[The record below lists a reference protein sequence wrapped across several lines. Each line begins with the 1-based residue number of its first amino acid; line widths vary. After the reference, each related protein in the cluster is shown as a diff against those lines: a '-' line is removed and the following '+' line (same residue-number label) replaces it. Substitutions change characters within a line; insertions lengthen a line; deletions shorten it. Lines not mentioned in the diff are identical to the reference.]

1 MGNILLKCGCFI
13 FLIVL
18 GYILKSRGFFGPADY
33 KIPVKIIMNITL
45 PCAVIVSFASY
56 QPDLSLL
63 VLVGLGLGMN
73 GLMLL
78 VGFLFSRRYPRR
90 TRAVWLNC
98 VPSYNIGAFAM
109 PFIQSFLA
117 PASLVGTCLFDIGNA
132 LMCNGTTY
140 AISRNILDNTKGLNL
155 KRIGVTLLHSVPFL
169 TYLAMLLVT
178 VFQITIPG
186 ALVDFITPIANA
198 NAFLA
203 MLMVGMM
210 LDLKIEKAIF
220 KEVAGM
226 AAVRFAAAVTAALC
240 AYFLLPMPLEIRQ
253 AVAITVFA
261 PVSMVST
268 ALTPDAGGDPAVA
281 ACVNSV
287 SILICIPS
295 MLTLLAIFG
304 IL

>member
-1 MGNILLKCGCFI
+1 MGHILLKCACFI
-13 FLIVL
+13 FLIIL
-18 GYILKSRGFFGPADY
+18 GYVLKCRGFFGPADY

-45 PCAVIVSFASY
+45 PSAVVVSFASY
-56 QPDLSLL
+56 KPDLSML
-63 VLVGLGLGMN
+63 VLVGLGFGIN
-73 GLMLL
+73 CLMLL
-78 VGFLFSRRYPRR
+78 VGFLISRKYPRR

-117 PASLVGTCLFDIGNA
+117 PASLVGTCLFDTGNA

-155 KRIGVTLLHSVPFL
+155 KRIVKTLLHSMPFL
-169 TYLAMLLVT
+169 TYLTMLLIT
-178 VFQITIPG
+178 VFNITIPQP
-186 ALVDFITPIANA
+186 LVVFVTPMANA

-226 AAVRFAAAVTAALC
+226 VAIRFAAAVTASLAF
-240 AYFLLPMPLEIRQ
+240 YFLLPMPLEIRQ
-253 AVAITVFA
+253 ALAITVFA

-268 ALTPDAGGDPAVA
+268 ALTPNAGGDPAVA

-287 SILICIPS
+287 SILICVPS
-295 MLTLLAIFG
+295 MLALLAVFG